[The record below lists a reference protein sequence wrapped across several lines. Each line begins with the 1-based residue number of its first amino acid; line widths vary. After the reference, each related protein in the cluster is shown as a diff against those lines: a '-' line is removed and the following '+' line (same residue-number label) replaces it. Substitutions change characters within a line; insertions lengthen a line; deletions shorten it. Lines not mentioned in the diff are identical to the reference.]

1 MPAPVH
7 SRTVFYVSDG
17 TGITAEMLGHSLIAQ
32 FESIRFRQVRIPF
45 VNSTAKAR
53 DCLRQFRLARE
64 ADGARPIVMATVI
77 SAKVLETLRTEDTLF
92 FDLFEHFLGPLE
104 AELGA
109 ASTHTVGR
117 GHGITST
124 PDYMRR
130 IDAVN
135 FALAHDDGVSDEDL
149 ANADV
154 ILVGVS
160 RSGKTPTSL
169 YLAMQFGLKVANYPL
184 IPEDFERMCLPKALD
199 RFRHKLFGLTIGAER
214 LHQIRS
220 ERRPGSRYACL
231 ENCRY
236 EIEQALR
243 LMRREGIRALDSTRK
258 SIEEIAATIMQ
269 DARLER
275 AGF

>member
-1 MPAPVH
+1 MSAAA

-17 TGITAEMLGHSLIAQ
+17 TGITAEMLGHSLVAQ
-32 FESIRFRQVRIPF
+32 FGSIRFRQVRIPF
-45 VNSTAKAR
+45 VNSVAKAR
-53 DCLRQFRLARE
+53 ECLKQLHAARE
-64 ADGARPIVMATVI
+64 ADGVRPIVMTTI
-77 SAKVLETLRTEDTLF
+77 LSARVLEVLRSADALF
-92 FDLFEHFLGPLE
+92 FDLFEHFIGPLE
-104 AELGA
+104 AELGT

-117 GHGITST
+117 GHGMTNT

-149 ANADV
+149 ENADV

-169 YLAMQFGLKVANYPL
+169 YLAMQFGIKVANYPL
-184 IPEDFERMCLPKALD
+184 IPEDFERMCLPRVLN
-199 RFRHKLFGLTIGAER
+199 RFRPKLFGLTIGAER
-214 LHQIRS
+214 LHQIRN
-220 ERRPGSRYACL
+220 ERRRGSRYAAL

-243 LMRREGIRALDSTRK
+243 LMRREAIPVLDSTRK

-275 AGF
+275 SVF